1 MTFKKISAA
10 FMSAV
15 LAVTMCGCGK
25 SSQTSSAVI
34 SDKSSDIT
42 ADTSST
48 VQSEESSDTAGT
60 PAPEAAVG
68 FRVEGTKL
76 LDVNGNE
83 FIMRGVNHA
92 HTWFQ
97 DKLDVAIEAIAATGS
112 NSVRIVLADGDQ
124 WNKTTPEEVEKII
137 AQCIEHKMIAILEV
151 HDATGKEERSYLDN
165 AVDFWIELKDILNA
179 HTDTVIVNIAN
190 EWIGKWDTAKWRA
203 VYSAA
208 IPKMREAGI
217 KNTIMVDASGWGQ
230 YGASIKQSGKA
241 VFESDPD
248 RNTMFSVHMYG
259 TAGKDEKTI
268 TDNLKGATDQ
278 GLCVIVGE
286 FGYNHSDGDVDEGF
300 IMQYCNEND
309 LGYLGWSWKGNGG
322 GVEYLDIAKEWDG
335 SVLSEDWG
343 EILINGENGIRQTA
357 KVCSVFEN

>member
-1 MTFKKISAA
+1 MTLKKLSAA
-10 FMSAV
+10 FLSAV
-15 LAVTMCGCGK
+15 LAVTICGCNNNSAT
-25 SSQTSSAVI
+25 SSDNSSNIAASTSSA
-34 SDKSSDIT
+34 
-42 ADTSST
+42 A
-48 VQSEESSDTAGT
+48 QSQESSDNTST
-60 PAPEAAVG
+60 PAAEAVKG
-68 FRVEGTKL
+68 FKVEGTKL
-76 LDVNGNE
+76 LDANGNE
-83 FIMRGVNHA
+83 FIMRGVNPA
-92 HTWFQ
+92 HVWFR
-97 DKLDVAIEAIAATGS
+97 DKLDVAIDAIAETGA

-124 WNKTTPEEVEKII
+124 WDRSTPEDVENVI

-190 EWIGKWDTAKWRA
+190 EWIGKWDASKWKA

-300 IMQYCNEND
+300 IMQYCNENG
-309 LGYLGWSWKGNGG
+309 LGWLGWSWKGNGG
-322 GVEYLDIAKEWDG
+322 GVEYLDLAKEWDG

-357 KVCSVFEN
+357 KICSVFE